1 MNRIP
6 IGKNKTMVSGIGL
19 GGGNWGRE
27 VDENTS
33 YDLMDYA
40 IENGITFFDTGDLY
54 GGGQSFKARQS
65 LYGTDDRRETTLEMY
80 SSEKIIGR
88 WMASRGCRDEIT
100 LCTKVGS
107 GGSAENIKKSLERS
121 LDHLGTDH
129 VDIYKLHRY
138 YDDVPIPETLA
149 AMSETVT
156 DKLTRVIGAS
166 NYSEKQLDNALEVS
180 RIHGLHKLEVLQLPY
195 SLAAPDIERDLLPM
209 SRRTGIAV
217 TAYSPLAA
225 GFLTG
230 KYVQNPKQ
238 WPRGS
243 RYHIMPSHADQYFS
257 KLNFHILELLV
268 EKESETGIPAVQLA
282 LAWAMTHG
290 DITSTLIGARNTVQI
305 KNALAA
311 YNRGLD
317 IELRQ
322 EMTSWIQ

>member
-1 MNRIP
+1 MNTIP
-6 IGKNKTMVSGIGL
+6 IGKSKTMVSGIGL

-33 YDLMDYA
+33 YSLMDYA

-138 YDDVPIPETLA
+138 YDDVPISETLA

-156 DKLTRVIGAS
+156 DELTRVIGAS
-166 NYSEKQLDNALEVS
+166 NYSAKQVGSALEIS

-209 SRRTGIAV
+209 SRRNGIAV

-230 KYVQNPKQ
+230 KYVQDPKQ

-268 EKESETGIPAVQLA
+268 EKESKTGIPAVQLA
-282 LAWAMTHG
+282 LAWAMAHE
-290 DITSTLIGARNTVQI
+290 DITSTLIGARNTAQI
-305 KNALAA
+305 ENALVA
-311 YNRGLD
+311 YNHGLD
-317 IELRQ
+317 TELWQ
-322 EMTSWIQ
+322 EMSSWIQ

>member
-1 MNRIP
+1 
-6 IGKNKTMVSGIGL
+6 MVSGIGL

-33 YDLMDYA
+33 YNLMDYA

-138 YDDVPIPETLA
+138 YDDVPISETLA

-166 NYSEKQLDNALEVS
+166 NYTGKQVTDALEVS

-195 SLAAPDIERDLLPM
+195 SLAAPNIERDLLPM

-217 TAYSPLAA
+217 TTYSPLAA

-230 KYVQNPKQ
+230 KYVQNSKQ

-243 RYHIMPSHADQYFS
+243 RYHIVPSHADQYFS

-268 EKESETGIPAVQLA
+268 EKEIETGIPAVQLA

-290 DITSTLIGARNTVQI
+290 DVTSTLIGARNTAQI
-305 KNALAA
+305 ENALVA
-311 YNRGLD
+311 YDRGLD
-317 IELRQ
+317 TELRQ

>member
-1 MNRIP
+1 
-6 IGKNKTMVSGIGL
+6 MVSGIGL

-33 YDLMDYA
+33 YNLMDYA

-138 YDDVPIPETLA
+138 YDDVPISETLA

-166 NYSEKQLDNALEVS
+166 NYTGKQVTDALEVS

-217 TAYSPLAA
+217 TTYSPLAA

-230 KYVQNPKQ
+230 KYVQNSKQ

-243 RYHIMPSHADQYFS
+243 RYHIVPSHADQYFS

-268 EKESETGIPAVQLA
+268 EKEIETGIPAVQLA

-290 DITSTLIGARNTVQI
+290 DVTSTLIGARNTAQI
-305 KNALAA
+305 ENALVA
-311 YNRGLD
+311 YDRGLD
-317 IELRQ
+317 TELRQ